1 MALQE
6 IAVVALV
13 ACSIHVDTIVSG
25 TPSTY
30 GRSNLR
36 MLSKNFPATHQR
48 DADFWT
54 GLLDIGRWGPG
65 RHRALFT
72 KRAVSGWGR
81 GCRARRGKHALVEG
95 AENAL
100 RQV

>member
-1 MALQE
+1 
-6 IAVVALV
+6 
-13 ACSIHVDTIVSG
+13 
-25 TPSTY
+25 
-30 GRSNLR
+30 
-36 MLSKNFPATHQR
+36 MLAKNFPATHQR

-81 GCRARRGKHALVEG
+81 GCRARRGKRLNLSSHAKVRSTPSLKAWMASLNKRGRPRLMV
-95 AENAL
+95 L
-100 RQV
+100 RLRGFSFTLTFR